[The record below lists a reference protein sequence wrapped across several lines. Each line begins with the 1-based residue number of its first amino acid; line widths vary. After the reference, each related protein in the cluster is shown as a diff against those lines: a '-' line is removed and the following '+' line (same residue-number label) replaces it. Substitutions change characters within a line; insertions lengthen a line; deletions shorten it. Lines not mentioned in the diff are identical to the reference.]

1 MKTELEKLQRRWTK
15 STGDTMPEAISRLP
29 LDRIRRAVELTEAG
43 QHVFVPGVPVI
54 AEPVHSGSMMDWD
67 SMSNY

>member
-1 MKTELEKLQRRWTK
+1 MNEHEKLQHRWTK
-15 STGDTMPEAISRLP
+15 STGDTMPESIARLP

-43 QHVFVPGVPVI
+43 QHVFVPSAAVA
-54 AEPVHSGSMMDWD
+54 AEPVHSGSMMEWD